1 MSEIEHEEMAHAME
15 NGDGKGKF
23 KFESTMRRE
32 EAVAYFEA
40 IVSGLK
46 QGILHFKQRDRALTV
61 NPASV
66 VDVEVKAAKKGKEAR
81 ISFEI
86 SWGPRHE
93 TDLEISSSS

>member
-1 MSEIEHEEMAHAME
+1 MSEIEHEEMAHPIE

-46 QGILHFKQRDRALTV
+46 QGILHFKQRDRGLTV

-86 SWGPRHE
+86 SWGPEHE
-93 TDLEISSSS
+93 TDLEISSS